1 MKGVCVLNIEA
12 LSHIGKVRKLN
23 EDNCGFYNCDEY
35 SFAVVA
41 DGMGG
46 HRAGEVASKMAVDI
60 VGEYIVLNMKKDLDK
75 FQVKELIIK
84 AFKKA
89 NEKIYNYSCE
99 NESVMGMGTTT
110 TLCML
115 RDGYIIYAHVG
126 DSRAYLIDKKIT
138 QITKDHSYVQE
149 LVKLGQITPEEAKH
163 HPRRNYITRAM
174 GVEDSVKVDAGIKTY
189 HGEKIFICSDGL
201 HGEVEDGEIF
211 EIIRNNSAEKSVK
224 MLIDLANE
232 NGGADNITAV
242 IMEGDNNNV

>member
-1 MKGVCVLNIEA
+1 MLNIEA

-23 EDNCGFYNCDEY
+23 EDSCGFYNCDEY
-35 SFAVVA
+35 SFAIVA

-60 VGEYIVLNMKKDLDK
+60 IGEYIVLNMKNDLDK
-75 FQVKELIIK
+75 FQAKEVIIN
-84 AFKKA
+84 AYKKA
-89 NEKIYNYSCE
+89 NEEIYNYSCE

-126 DSRAYLIDKKIT
+126 DSRAYMIDKKIT
-138 QITKDHSYVQE
+138 QITRDHSYVQE

-163 HPRRNYITRAM
+163 HPRKNYITRAM

-189 HGEKIFICSDGL
+189 HGEKILICSDGL
-201 HGEVEDGEIF
+201 HGEVEDCDIF
-211 EIIRNNSAEKSVK
+211 GIVRNNSAEDSVK

-232 NGGADNITAV
+232 NGGADNISAV
-242 IMEGDNNNV
+242 IMEGENNNV

>member
-1 MKGVCVLNIEA
+1 MKGVSVLNIEA

-23 EDNCGFYNCDEY
+23 EDSCGFYNCDDY
-35 SFAVVA
+35 SFSIVA

-46 HRAGEVASKMAVDI
+46 HRAGEVASKMAIDI
-60 VGEYIVLNMKKDLDK
+60 IGEYVVLNMHKDLDK
-75 FQVKELIIK
+75 FQAKEVIIN
-84 AFKKA
+84 AYKKA
-89 NEKIYNYSCE
+89 NEEIYNYSCE

-110 TLCML
+110 TFCML

-138 QITKDHSYVQE
+138 QITRDHSYVQE

-174 GVEDSVKVDAGIKTY
+174 GVEESVKVDAGIKTY

-201 HGEVEDGEIF
+201 HGEVEDGDIYN
-211 EIIRNNSAEKSVK
+211 IIRNNSAKDSVK
-224 MLIDLANE
+224 KLIDMANE

-242 IMEGDNNNV
+242 IMEGENDNV

>member
-1 MKGVCVLNIEA
+1 MLNIEA

-23 EDNCGFYNCDEY
+23 EDSCGFYNCDEY
-35 SFAVVA
+35 SFAIVA

-60 VGEYIVLNMKKDLDK
+60 IGEYIVINMQKDLDK
-75 FQVKELIIK
+75 FQVKEVIIN

-89 NEKIYNYSCE
+89 NKDIYDYSCE

-110 TLCML
+110 TFCML

-126 DSRAYLIDKKIT
+126 DSRAYMIDKKIT

-174 GVEDSVKVDAGIKTY
+174 GVEESVKIDAGIKTY

-201 HGEVEDGEIF
+201 HGEVEDCEIYK
-211 EIIRNNSAEKSVK
+211 IIRENPAKDGVK
-224 MLIDLANE
+224 MLVDLANE
-232 NGGADNITAV
+232 NGGTDNITAI
-242 IMEGDNNNV
+242 IMEGESNNV